1 MTFIP
6 KIHFSDHN
14 HMQKN
19 YLPIIL
25 LTIFLI
31 QNSQAQMGG
40 DHVFE
45 FVNLSPS
52 ARVTALGGQLLAV
65 KDDDLA
71 LAYENPGVLNQA
83 MDGQLS
89 FNYNFYEESI
99 GIGYFAYGHH
109 LPKWDITAYGG
120 VQFISY
126 GEFVRTDEFEQNLGT
141 FNAAEYAITL
151 GASRQLY
158 EKLSIGANLKF
169 ITSQLES
176 YNSTGLLLD
185 LGAYY
190 QDTSSNFS
198 AAIAIKNAGT
208 QLSAYRDGN
217 GESVPFE
224 INLGIAYRL
233 EHLPFR
239 LSVNYR
245 NLDEWNILY
254 DDPNAVDEGPLLG
267 DDEPQERSGFS
278 KNVDNFFRHLTFGGE
293 FLFGK
298 KENFRLRVGYNHQR
312 RAEMQV
318 DNFRSL
324 TGFSFGVGMKVSKF
338 RIEYGRGVYHLG
350 GNVNHLSVSTS
361 LRAFGK

>member
-1 MTFIP
+1 MKKIYLFI
-6 KIHFSDHN
+6 FC
-14 HMQKN
+14 
-19 YLPIIL
+19 L
-25 LTIFLI
+25 FLFE
-31 QNSQAQMGG
+31 NTNAQIGG
-40 DHVFE
+40 DHIFE

-52 ARVTALGGQLLAV
+52 ARITALGGQLLAV

-71 LAYENPGVLNQA
+71 LAYENPGVLNTE
-83 MDGQLS
+83 MNRQLS
-89 FNYNFYEESI
+89 FNYNFYAE
-99 GIGYFAYGHH
+99 GISNGYFAYGHEIS
-109 LPKWDITAYGG
+109 KWGIMAHGG
-120 VQFISY
+120 VQFINY
-126 GEFVRTDEFEQNLGT
+126 GEFIRTDEFEQQQGT
-141 FNAAEYAITL
+141 FKASEYAITL

-158 EKLSIGANLKF
+158 ENLSVGANLKL

-198 AAIAIKNAGT
+198 AAVVVKNTGL
-208 QLSAYRDGN
+208 QLSTYRDDN
-217 GESVPFE
+217 RESVPFE

-245 NLDEWNILY
+245 NLDQWNILY
-254 DDPNAVDEGPLLG
+254 DDPNVVDEGPLLG
-267 DDEPQERSGFS
+267 DDEPQERSQFS
-278 KNVDNFFRHLTFGGE
+278 KNVDNFFRHITFGGE

-298 KENFRLRVGYNHQR
+298 KENFRLRLGYNHLR
-312 RAEMQV
+312 RAELQV

-324 TGFSFGVGMKVSKF
+324 TGFSFGVGMKISKF

-350 GNVNHLSVSTS
+350 GGVNHLSVSTN
-361 LRAFGK
+361 LRSFKR